1 MMSNIDQL
9 TLISGIDIPIPE
21 IRVNIHQPTIREI
34 AYVGERDFYHAAS
47 ILRIDKEELS
57 LREEMT
63 DEDKSFLLSQTNF
76 QILMSMISGE
86 SPEAKLLK
94 VKLLTFLT
102 LLFPTYTI
110 DIEERMWFLNSTE
123 GKGAAIID
131 ENNFEVLQ
139 HIVGEILC
147 LNKTSEEEFNPANE
161 RARIIAEK
169 LKRGRAKAAAL
180 RGEKSEQQDSILS
193 RYISG
198 LSIGTN
204 SLDINKLLELT
215 LYQLFDQLER
225 YGLYTAYDIS
235 MKARMA
241 GASDVEDV
249 DWLKNIH

>member
-21 IRVNIHQPTIREI
+21 IKVNIHQPTIREI
-34 AYVGERDFYHAAS
+34 AYVGERDFYYAAS
-47 ILRIDKEELS
+47 ILRIDRTELS

-76 QILMSMISGE
+76 QILMSMISGDI
-86 SPEAKLLK
+86 PEAKLLR

-123 GKGAAIID
+123 GKGMAIID
-131 ENNFEVLQ
+131 ENNFEALQ
-139 HIVGEILC
+139 CIVGEILC
-147 LNKTSEEEFNPANE
+147 LNKTSEEEFNPADE